1 MTMQRSIPYNAVLF
15 DLDGTL
21 IDSSPSI
28 LSCFGRVLDEAGLQP
43 LVPLSNSLIG
53 PPLRQTLINLTGL
66 TDNGQLNQLI
76 ERFKVYYDSEGYKAS
91 KVYDGIETI
100 LDHLVK
106 SGISLAIATNKRRV
120 PTLKIIEYLG
130 WGEYFSVVGTLD
142 TPIPPYDNK
151 AALIRFLLHEMA
163 VNAETSLYVGD
174 KCDDGEAAA
183 ANNIA
188 FCAAG

>member
-100 LDHLVK
+100 LDHLVQ

-120 PTLKIIEYLG
+120 PTLKIIEYL
-130 WGEYFSVVGTLD
+130 L
-142 TPIPPYDNK
+142 N
-151 AALIRFLLHEMA
+151 
-163 VNAETSLYVGD
+163 SL
-174 KCDDGEAAA
+174 
-183 ANNIA
+183 NL
-188 FCAAG
+188 FC